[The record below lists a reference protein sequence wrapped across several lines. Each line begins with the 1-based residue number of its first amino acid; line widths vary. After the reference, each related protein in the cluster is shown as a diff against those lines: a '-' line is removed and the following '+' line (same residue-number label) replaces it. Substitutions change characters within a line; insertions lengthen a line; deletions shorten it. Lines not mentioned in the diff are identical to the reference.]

1 MSQLTRLI
9 EPYGGQLVDLVVSSD
24 EAAEL
29 IEYAKTLAS
38 IRLSERSI
46 CDLEMLATG
55 AFSPLDRFMTS
66 ADYSRVL
73 NEMRLASG
81 HIFPVPVTLPIES
94 RDEITEGKRR
104 CVARREEQYPRG
116 YYRRRDL

>member
-1 MSQLTRLI
+1 MSQPTRLI

-81 HIFPVPVTLPIES
+81 HIFPVPVTRADRVAG
-94 RDEITEGKRR
+94 RDHGGQRR
-104 CVARREEQYPRG
+104 CIARREE
-116 YYRRRDL
+116 